1 MMASYQLRERV
12 NTQVILWAV
21 GSAVYWS
28 VVGVVAA
35 VRWMLTMVVAGLLA
49 LAPHAATLAKAL
61 TLTAGLVAVVAAVA
75 MIPVTFWA
83 GLAIIG
89 VFGWVTYPR
98 GK

>member
-1 MMASYQLRERV
+1 MISTYQLSERV
-12 NTQVILWAV
+12 NFQVVLWAAAA
-21 GSAVYWS
+21 AVYWS

-35 VRWMLTMVVAGLLA
+35 VRWVLTLLVAGLWA
-49 LAPHAATLAKAL
+49 LAPTLAKAL
-61 TLTAGLVAVVAAVA
+61 VLTAGLVAVVAAVA

-89 VFGWVTYPR
+89 IFGWVTYPR